1 VRPPRPTALLVDF
14 DGLLRRWDPA
24 VPSTVESKYGLEP
37 GSLEKALFAPDRLR
51 AAVLGQLAHA
61 DWIAE
66 VTVEIGNAE
75 AVAEWQ
81 SYRGEVD
88 PDVLALVREVR
99 AAGVPVALA
108 TNATDQLDADL
119 VTLGLADAFDAVAN
133 SSKLGVAKPS
143 ADYYLAATRLLD
155 TPPERCFLL
164 DDSVRFV
171 AGARAAG
178 LVAHRYAG
186 PEDLHYARV
195 LLDI

>member
-14 DGLLRRWDPA
+14 DGVLRRWDPT
-24 VPSTVESKYGLEP
+24 VTSTVESKYGLAP
-37 GSLEKALFAPDRLR
+37 GSVEKVMFAPDRLR

-66 VTVEIGNAE
+66 VAEEIGNPEAIAE
-75 AVAEWQ
+75 RE

-88 PDVLALVREVR
+88 QDVLALVRDAR

-108 TNATDQLDADL
+108 TNATDHLDADL
-119 VTLGLADAFDAVAN
+119 ATLGLADAFDAVAN

-143 ADYYLAATRLLD
+143 ADYYLATARLLD
-155 TPPERCFLL
+155 TPAERCFLL
-164 DDSVRFV
+164 DDSARFV

-178 LVAHRYAG
+178 LSAHRYAG
-186 PEDLHYARV
+186 PEDLLYARV
-195 LLDI
+195 LLGI